1 MRKFPIANGR
11 GIGSPGLRSTDE
23 GVHQVTRRVLA
34 AACAAATIVALAPSV
49 AVAATHTV
57 FAGGDGVV
65 KNAPRQFSPNAFL
78 RKTITIHVG
87 DTVRWR
93 FRGFHTVTVPARG
106 KQPPAFAI
114 PGQSKVTGVLDPA
127 GVPFWFNNVLPT
139 LGVNR
144 KAAAPTKSTTYNGT
158 SFRKL
163 RPAGRQEPA
172 VPAEVHEGRK
182 LRLLLLGAPRHG
194 GSRLGRELEAGQGP
208 AHRRSRPRAQGPALH
223 DQRVL
228 PQCDQR
234 EGRPDA
240 AVHDGRREH
249 DRDPHDHAR
258 PAEPCPGAVR
268 DQHGAINPE
277 AAYPSDPPPAFP
289 PYTGRNH
296 GNGFFNLGL
305 HDNDPA
311 TPPAQ
316 IGPTGA
322 VTFAAAGT
330 FQLEVPRARRHG
342 RHGDRHSVAIA
353 AATACGASRGRPW
366 PAPGTSSSRAP
377 ASAPVSRRPIAA

>member
-1 MRKFPIANGR
+1 
-11 GIGSPGLRSTDE
+11 
-23 GVHQVTRRVLA
+23 VTRRILA
-34 AACAAATIVALAPSV
+34 AACLAAAIAVLAPS
-49 AVAATHTV
+49 AAGAATRTV
-57 FAGGDGVV
+57 FVGGDGVV
-65 KNAPRQFSPNAFL
+65 KNAPAQFSPNAFL

-139 LGVNR
+139 LSVNP

-158 SFRKL
+158 SFRNSGL
-163 RPAGRQEPA
+163 PAGRNPQYRLKFTKAGSFDYYCSVHPGMEGHVKVVSSSHGIPSEKANAKAAVQELAAIARQAVRAAAKPA
-172 VPAEVHEGRK
+172 KGPLTVD
-182 LRLLLLGAPRHG
+182 
-194 GSRLGRELEAGQGP
+194 LGRAPKGQRFTIDAFFPSAINVKVGQTVQFTMAGENTNEIHTITLGP
-208 AHRRSRPRAQGPALH
+208 LSRAQVPFVTNTG
-223 DQRVL
+223 
-228 PQCDQR
+228 
-234 EGRPDA
+234 G
-240 AVHDGRREH
+240 
-249 DRDPHDHAR
+249 
-258 PAEPCPGAVR
+258 
-268 DQHGAINPE
+268 INPE

-316 IGPTGA
+316 IGPNGA

-330 FQLEVPRARRHG
+330 FQLKCLVHPG
-342 RHGDRHSVAIA
+342 MD
-353 AATACGASRGRPW
+353 ATVTVTP
-366 PAPGTSSSRAP
+366 
-377 ASAPVSRRPIAA
+377 